1 MDRQTGNKTDERQ
14 SIKLCT
20 GNNDGNEKKKNNV
33 SRNLMVE
40 KIRKFVYCYAIAVN
54 FRQSSL
60 D

>member
-40 KIRKFVYCYAIAVN
+40 KIRKFVYCCAIAVN
-54 FRQSSL
+54 FRQ
-60 D
+60 